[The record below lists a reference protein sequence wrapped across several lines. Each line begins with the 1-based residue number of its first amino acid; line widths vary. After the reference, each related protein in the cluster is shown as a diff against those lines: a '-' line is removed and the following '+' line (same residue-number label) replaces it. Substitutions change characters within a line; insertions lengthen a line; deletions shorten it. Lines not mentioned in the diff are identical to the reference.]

1 MNKWFYNS
9 VAFWVIGGF
18 LGLSVC
24 SCNSPDRETETVKVD
39 TLTAYQVPDTWRKYV
54 IKESFSISVPNTV
67 ELRSDLDKYTK
78 QMKAANVWS
87 YNDSL
92 VVFQQKDLSKGANND
107 HYCRILLS
115 HIVGN
120 EGDYLHHDEVEPL
133 DSETISMFKEM
144 VNAEVVPY
152 VLLSE
157 PTYSWIDI
165 DGTKAVEIKY
175 RRGGSDNYTTSCT
188 MYLLF
193 NNSEAVKMIVSYRE
207 QEKELWMPDF
217 ANIIRTFRW
226 TDGKS
231 SVMEDAWSERNT
243 GNYSIKYP
251 KGWNV
256 VMGTDGLT
264 DVFIGNPSGELVC
277 SILFFDTDYSLSEVV
292 EECNSNAR
300 KTGFK
305 VVSNKSVRINGQ
317 DCYKTV
323 YDFSL
328 GNMEG
333 RQISFMFKKNGKIFN
348 LKFGNLKHIVEEN
361 ADLIERIVGTFEM
374 K

>member
-165 DGTKAVEIKY
+165 DGTKAMEIKY

-292 EECNSNAR
+292 EECYSNAR

>member
-1 MNKWFYNS
+1 M
-9 VAFWVIGGF
+9 
-18 LGLSVC
+18 SVC
-24 SCNSPDRETETVKVD
+24 SCNSPDSETETVKVD
-39 TLTAYQVPDTWRKYV
+39 TLSVYHAPDTWRKYV

-67 ELRSDLDKYTK
+67 ELRTDLDKYTK

-87 YNDSL
+87 YNDSI

-226 TDGKS
+226 TDGNS